1 MSPSTK
7 PLKGFRDFF
16 PEDLQIQ
23 RYIFDTWRKVC
34 LLYGYEEYD
43 GPVLENIELYVHS
56 GADIGETG
64 KDLYHFVDRGGRTVA
79 LRPEMTPTVG
89 RMVADHSN
97 NLVKPIRWF
106 SIAQFFR
113 AENPQRGRGRE
124 FYQLNCDIFGSDSI
138 LADTESLSLS
148 LEIMKAFGATKDQ
161 FSLHISDR
169 RFLSPVLL
177 SITEET
183 EIEKIR
189 PLMRMIDA
197 SGKHDSGWFTEGLTE
212 MGLKPDSVQACLDLL
227 TGSLP
232 ELLVKYPQNP
242 GLVHIEKLLEI
253 LTSQGYGDLVQ
264 FNPGITR
271 GFDYYTGVVFE
282 MFDKNPQNNRSMFG
296 GGRYDD
302 LLTIFGKPNLP
313 AVGFAPGDITF
324 QLFLEEWGLMPKFEG
339 TSCQVLVTLFP
350 LNQKDLRQKEF
361 ELAQQLRASG
371 VAVEMIIDEIPLA
384 KQLGIANKR
393 EIPYVCVIG
402 PEEAQKGLVKIK
414 TMANGE
420 EISLNEKEAL
430 GHVLKLV
437 SQT

>member
-23 RYIFDTWRKVC
+23 NYIFDTWRKVC
-34 LLYGYEEYD
+34 ILHGYEEYD

-56 GADIGETG
+56 GADIGDTG

-79 LRPEMTPTVG
+79 LRPEMTPSVG
-89 RMVADHSN
+89 RMVADRSN
-97 NLVKPIRWF
+97 SLVKPIRWF

-124 FYQLNCDIFGSDSI
+124 FYQLNCDIFGSNSI
-138 LADTESLSLS
+138 FADAELLSLS

-169 RFLSPVLL
+169 RFLSPVLAE
-177 SITEET
+177 ITGET
-183 EIEKIR
+183 NHEKLR
-189 PLMRMIDA
+189 PLMRLIDA
-197 SGKHDSGWFTEGLTE
+197 SFKHDQKWFTEALGDIGLNPE
-212 MGLKPDSVQACLDLL
+212 AIQSCLDLL
-227 TGSLP
+227 NSNLG
-232 ELLVKYPQNP
+232 ELTKKYPQNL
-242 GLVHIEKLLEI
+242 GLAHIEKLLEI
-253 LTSQGYGDLVQ
+253 LDRRGYGDLVQ

-282 MFDKNPQNNRSMFG
+282 MFDKSEKNNRAMFG

-302 LLTIFGKPNLP
+302 LLTMFGKDKMP

-324 QLFLEEWGLMPKFEG
+324 QLFLEEWGLLPDLTG
-339 TSCQVLVTLFP
+339 SNSQVLVTLFP
-350 LNQKDLRQKEF
+350 LDNEDLRKKEF
-361 ELAQQLRASG
+361 ELTQKLRACG
-371 VAVEMIIDEIPLA
+371 IGVEMIIDEIPLA

-393 EIPYVCVIG
+393 GIANVCVIG
-402 PEEAQKGLVKIK
+402 PEEAKEGLVKIK
-414 TMANGE
+414 DMKSGDE
-420 EISLNEKEAL
+420 VSLPLDEAILHLEKI
-430 GHVLKLV
+430 GSTK
-437 SQT
+437 